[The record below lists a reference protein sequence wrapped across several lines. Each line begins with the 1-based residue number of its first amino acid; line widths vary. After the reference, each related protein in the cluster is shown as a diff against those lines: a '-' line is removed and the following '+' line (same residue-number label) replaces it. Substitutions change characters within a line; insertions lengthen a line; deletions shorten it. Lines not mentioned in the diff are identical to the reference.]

1 MLIGI
6 NADSL
11 RHRNRID
18 IPHLL
23 LFLLLHVLYRVND
36 GRAEARIT
44 YVSLKRMTRTYHLL
58 CDNLVA
64 RHLGFSHR
72 MKALHQ
78 GSQRLHRRG
87 NDLHRIDVASQPLES
102 T

>member
-11 RHRNRID
+11 RHRNGID

-23 LFLLLHVLYRVND
+23 LFLLLHVLHRVND

-44 YVSLKRMTRTYHLL
+44 YASLNRMTRTDHLL
-58 CDNLVA
+58 CDDLVA

-78 GSQRLHRRG
+78 GSQRLHCRG
-87 NDLHRIDVASQPLES
+87 NDLNGINVASQSLES